1 MRALLTLFDPV
12 FTCEFRKEI
21 FDTPQIHSH
30 SALSEAQRQCVR
42 ATITDIDACPLF
54 RSYSN
59 AHQVQIS

>member
-42 ATITDIDACPLF
+42 ATITDIDAGLRFP
-54 RSYSN
+54 SYSG
-59 AHQVQIS
+59 APPTQIF